1 MIDLNERK
9 FVEGKENTMKKIWRE
24 LMEKKV
30 IKGNVTKTYHTANGT
45 LYKGSKVRV
54 EDINTKTEKTRVSD
68 ETGRIFWIQR
78 SDVQLV

>member
-1 MIDLNERK
+1 
-9 FVEGKENTMKKIWRE
+9 
-24 LMEKKV
+24 MEKKV

>member
-54 EDINTKTEKTRVSD
+54 EDVNTKTEKTRVSD

>member
-1 MIDLNERK
+1 
-9 FVEGKENTMKKIWRE
+9 
-24 LMEKKV
+24 MEKKV
-30 IKGNVTKTYHTANGT
+30 IKGNVTNTYHTANGT

>member
-24 LMEKKV
+24 PMEKKV

-54 EDINTKTEKTRVSD
+54 EDVNTKTEKTRVSD

>member
-1 MIDLNERK
+1 
-9 FVEGKENTMKKIWRE
+9 
-24 LMEKKV
+24 MEKKV

-45 LYKGSKVRV
+45 LYNGSKVRV
-54 EDINTKTEKTRVSD
+54 EDVNTKTEKTRVSD